1 MMVIMLNVKPL
12 PKYPGTERGRMRYPA
27 AETAE
32 KHQKILA
39 EASRLFKERG
49 FDGVSVSEIMKATGL
64 THGPFYNHFD
74 SKEALMAECIAFAG
88 DAALA
93 DLDAA
98 GETPEGM
105 RAYVRSYLSPEH
117 RDSRA
122 DGCLLAA
129 FAAHAGQP
137 GSERSVGTPL
147 TVYLKLAIGRF
158 ASNFPW
164 RSKKNARAD
173 AIRTLAS
180 MYGGVVLAR
189 AVDDAVLSEE
199 ILREV
204 LAGLPAGAKASA
216 RESG

>member
-1 MMVIMLNVKPL
+1 
-12 PKYPGTERGRMRYPA
+12 MRYPA

-74 SKEALMAECIAFAG
+74 SKEALMAECIVHAG

-93 DLDAA
+93 HLDEAA
-98 GETPEGM
+98 QTPEGM
-105 RAYVRSYLSPEH
+105 RGYVRSYLSREH

-122 DGCLLAA
+122 GGCLVAA

-137 GSERSVGTPL
+137 GSEKAIGAPL
-147 TVYLKLAIGRF
+147 TAYFKVLIDRF
-158 ASNFPW
+158 ASKFPW
-164 RSKKNARAD
+164 RSKKNARGD

-189 AVDDAVLSEE
+189 AMDDEALSEE

-204 LAGLPAGAKASA
+204 LAGLPATARAGAK
-216 RESG
+216 ESG

>member
-1 MMVIMLNVKPL
+1 
-12 PKYPGTERGRMRYPA
+12 MRYPA

-74 SKEALMAECIAFAG
+74 SKEALMAECIAHSG

-105 RAYVRSYLSPEH
+105 RTYVRDYLSPDH
-117 RDSRA
+117 RDGRA
-122 DGCLLAA
+122 DGCLVAA
-129 FAAHAGQP
+129 FAAHSGQP
-137 GSERSVGTPL
+137 GSEQGVGAPL
-147 TVYLKLAIGRF
+147 TAYLKSVIDRF
-158 ASNFPW
+158 AKNFPW
-164 RSKKNARAD
+164 RSKKNAKGD
-173 AIRTLAS
+173 AIRMLAS

-189 AVDDAVLSEE
+189 AVDDEALSEE

-204 LAGLPAGAKASA
+204 LAGLQAAPKA
-216 RESG
+216 

>member
-1 MMVIMLNVKPL
+1 
-12 PKYPGTERGRMRYPA
+12 MRYPA

-74 SKEALMAECIAFAG
+74 SKEALMGECIAHSG
-88 DAALA
+88 GAALA

-98 GETPEGM
+98 GKTPEGM

-122 DGCLLAA
+122 GGCLVAA

-137 GSERSVGTPL
+137 GSEQAIGAPL
-147 TVYLKLAIGRF
+147 TAYFKVLIDRF
-158 ASNFPW
+158 ASKFPW
-164 RSKKNARAD
+164 RSKKNARGD
-173 AIRTLAS
+173 AIRILAS

-189 AVDDAVLSEE
+189 AVDDEALSEE

-204 LAGLPAGAKASA
+204 LAGLPAAAKAGAK
-216 RESG
+216 ESG

>member
-1 MMVIMLNVKPL
+1 
-12 PKYPGTERGRMRYPA
+12 MRYPA

-74 SKEALMAECIAFAG
+74 SKEALMAECIAHSG

-105 RAYVRSYLSPEH
+105 RAYVRDYLSSEH
-117 RDSRA
+117 RDGRS
-122 DGCLLAA
+122 DGCLVAA
-129 FAAHAGQP
+129 FAAHSGQP
-137 GSERSVGTPL
+137 GSEQGVGAPL
-147 TVYLKLAIGRF
+147 TAYLKSVIDRF
-158 ASNFPW
+158 ARNFPW
-164 RSKKNARAD
+164 RSKKNAKGD
-173 AIRTLAS
+173 AIRMLAS

-189 AVDDAVLSEE
+189 AVDDEALSEE

-204 LAGLPAGAKASA
+204 LAGLQAAPKA
-216 RESG
+216 

>member
-1 MMVIMLNVKPL
+1 
-12 PKYPGTERGRMRYPA
+12 MRYPA

-39 EASRLFKERG
+39 EATRLFKERG

-74 SKEALMAECIAFAG
+74 SKEALMAECIAHSG

-93 DLDAA
+93 YLDET
-98 GETPEGM
+98 GKTPEGM

-122 DGCLLAA
+122 DGCLVAA

-137 GSERSVGTPL
+137 GSEKAIGAPL
-147 TVYLKLAIGRF
+147 TAYFKVLIDRF
-158 ASNFPW
+158 ASKFPW
-164 RSKKNARAD
+164 RSKKNARGD
-173 AIRTLAS
+173 AIRILAS

-189 AVDDAVLSEE
+189 AMDDETLSEE

-204 LAGLPAGAKASA
+204 LAGLPAAAKAGAK
-216 RESG
+216 ESG

>member
-1 MMVIMLNVKPL
+1 
-12 PKYPGTERGRMRYPA
+12 MRYPA

-74 SKEALMAECIAFAG
+74 SKEALMAECITHSG

-105 RAYVRSYLSPEH
+105 RAYVRQYMSPDH
-117 RDSRA
+117 RDGRA
-122 DGCLLAA
+122 DGCLVAA
-129 FAAHAGQP
+129 FAAHSGQP
-137 GSERSVGTPL
+137 GSEQGVGAPL
-147 TVYLKLAIGRF
+147 TAYLKSVIDRF
-158 ASNFPW
+158 ARNFPW
-164 RSKKNARAD
+164 RSRKNAKGD
-173 AIRTLAS
+173 AIRMLAS

-189 AVDDAVLSEE
+189 AVDDEALSEE

-204 LAGLPAGAKASA
+204 LAGLQSAPKA
-216 RESG
+216 